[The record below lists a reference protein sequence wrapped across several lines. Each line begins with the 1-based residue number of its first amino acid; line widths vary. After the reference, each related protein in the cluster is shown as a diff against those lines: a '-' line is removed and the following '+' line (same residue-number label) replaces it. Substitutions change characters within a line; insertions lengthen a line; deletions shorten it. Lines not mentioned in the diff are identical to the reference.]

1 MLAQHGVNITLVY
14 PDYLAEHLN
23 IERPSLLEDHVA
35 VVPTAEGIPPIEVS
49 QEVPGRWRKRLKQQ
63 RPEAT
68 TALALL
74 ALAEAVQADGV
85 VTESALLVPA
95 RYPLY
100 QHHRVRIVPPAEF
113 GDVLEC
119 AAHGHGL
126 FWSAT
131 EPSRGYSQDN
141 YYQLL
146 HPGGRKIAQWFQRVS
161 SSLTPQ
167 GHHENVRSATLNRYA
182 FILYSRD
189 MVRFYELQLDYF
201 TRRALYRRFGGM
213 LGYYI
218 TNFYVHVWG

>member
-1 MLAQHGVNITLVY
+1 MLFEHGPPANTMATLPTRTFRFVIDPPLLTRIAMYPLRGIGSLIRDLGSAQHGVNITLVY

-23 IERPSLLEDHVA
+23 IEPPSLLEDHVA

-113 GDVLEC
+113 GD
-119 AAHGHGL
+119 
-126 FWSAT
+126 
-131 EPSRGYSQDN
+131 
-141 YYQLL
+141 
-146 HPGGRKIAQWFQRVS
+146 
-161 SSLTPQ
+161 
-167 GHHENVRSATLNRYA
+167 
-182 FILYSRD
+182 
-189 MVRFYELQLDYF
+189 
-201 TRRALYRRFGGM
+201 
-213 LGYYI
+213 
-218 TNFYVHVWG
+218 